1 MSDITTIVDQ
11 VGRTVIGVE
20 VKSTKDI
27 ITLNNPVIIHVQP
40 NPENGQLQVQS
51 FPYLFMEFIKGDKT
65 KNNWTF
71 YKNAIAVSDVELDD
85 KIIEQYHNINS
96 PATPAKDASGT
107 EEESVIKLFDE

>member
-1 MSDITTIVDQ
+1 MSDQKNITTIVDQ

-20 VKSTKDI
+20 VKSTKDN

-40 NPENGQLQVQS
+40 NPQNGQLQVQS

-71 YKNAIAVSDVELDD
+71 NKSAIAISDVELDD

-96 PATPAKDASGT
+96 PAKDASGT
-107 EEESVIKLFDE
+107 EEDSVIKLFDE